1 MDLHRRHGGV
11 AWRLYDERFRRIRA
25 MAPDLTWRWALF
37 IAAPSVARWRHKHRC
52 PFARGRHGPPCVP
65 HRACAST
72 SITAAPAPVRPVASG
87 TPVSRAARATQAAHA
102 MLRAPG
108 RAAAGLPSPVRVH
121 RLNCYLCDYVA
132 ALRDSLVGGF
142 THGFR
147 IPSSSSILLHTTM
160 HLPFSI
166 PTLSLQN

>member
-1 MDLHRRHGGV
+1 MTNV
-11 AWRLYDERFRRIRA
+11 SAAFVPWRQSCRGTLLTR
-25 MAPDLTWRWALF
+25 TWRWALF

-87 TPVSRAARATQAAHA
+87 TLVSRAATATQAAHA
-102 MLRAPG
+102 MMRAPG

-121 RLNCYLCDYVA
+121 HLNCYLCDYVA
-132 ALRDSLVGGF
+132 ALRDSLVGASLTAF
-142 THGFR
+142 AF
-147 IPSSSSILLHTTM
+147 
-160 HLPFSI
+160 HLVSASYY
-166 PTLSLQN
+166 TQL